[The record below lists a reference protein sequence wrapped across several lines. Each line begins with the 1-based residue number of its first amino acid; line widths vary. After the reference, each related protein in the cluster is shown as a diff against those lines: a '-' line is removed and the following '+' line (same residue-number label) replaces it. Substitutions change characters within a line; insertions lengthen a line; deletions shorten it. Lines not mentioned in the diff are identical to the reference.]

1 MRHTCVFPL
10 VLLGLAQ
17 PSTAQSPPDSS
28 FIAFDV
34 YVQSELTRLRVP
46 GAAIAVVRGDSLVH
60 GMLFGRADES
70 GRAITLETPFTIG
83 SISKSM
89 TAVAALQLVDA
100 GRVALDSPVTQYLPW
115 FHPTMGAGRAARV
128 TIRHLLNQNSGIPSY
143 AGRMDRAYP
152 DSTDAALERHA
163 RRLATVKL
171 AHSPGTT
178 FENADAN
185 YVLLGELIQEVTHT
199 SYERYMEEHVFAP
212 LAMNHSFTSQLSA
225 RRNGMALGYQLWF
238 GHPRAAAET
247 PFIRSNLP
255 AGGGQ
260 LSASVADMARYLGV
274 HLQNGRHAGGSL
286 LSPGSMNEL
295 HRPASRLNE
304 HWSYAMGWMSGRVGS
319 RTVLWHS
326 GLVPNFY
333 AFVALV
339 PEQHEGI
346 VMLTNVGNV
355 LDMPRL
361 NRAAFG
367 VLMQLA
373 GGDAAPDPAFCAMC
387 PVSPPTS
394 ERTVRA
400 LRPVA
405 AVLVVLQCC
414 WIAWSVTQRRWRSR
428 KANIRSVSFALVWA
442 GLVLFALPLVAQMPP
457 SVMRDLMPDLAA
469 LIYASVS
476 IGLGWALVRI
486 VVRSDRLGRLA
497 SVRRATSG
505 RSSS

>member
-1 MRHTCVFPL
+1 MRHTCVLPL

-34 YVQSELTRLRVP
+34 YVRSELTRLRVP
-46 GAAIAVVRGDSLVH
+46 GAAIAVVRRDSLVH
-60 GMLFGRADES
+60 GMLFGRADDS
-70 GRAITLETPFTIG
+70 GRAITLETPFMIG

-89 TAVAALQLVDA
+89 TALAALQLVDA

-115 FHPTMGAGRAARV
+115 FHPTVGAGRAAEV
-128 TIRHLLNQNSGIPSY
+128 TIRQLLNQNSGIPSY
-143 AGRMDRAYP
+143 TGRMDWAYP
-152 DSTDAALERHA
+152 DTTDAALERHA

-171 AHSPGTT
+171 VRSPGTA
-178 FENADAN
+178 FEYADAN

-199 SYERYMEEHVFAP
+199 SYERYMEEHVFGP
-212 LAMNHSFTSQLSA
+212 LAMNRSFTSQWA
-225 RRNGMALGYQLWF
+225 AERNGMARGFKLWF
-238 GHPRAAAET
+238 GRPRASPEM

-255 AGGGQ
+255 ADQ
-260 LSASVADMARYLGV
+260 LIASVADVARYLSV
-274 HLQNGRHAGGSL
+274 HLQDGRYAGGTL
-286 LSPGSMNEL
+286 VSPAAMNEL
-295 HRPASRLNE
+295 HRPVSRLTD
-304 HWSYAMGWMSGRVGS
+304 HWSYAMGWISGTVGG

-333 AFVALV
+333 AFMALV
-339 PEQHEGI
+339 PERHEGI

-367 VLMQLA
+367 ALTQLV
-373 GGDAAPDPAFCAMC
+373 GVEAAPDPAFCAMC
-387 PVSPPTS
+387 PVSPLTS

-428 KANIRSVSFALVWA
+428 KGTVRSVSFALLWA
-442 GLVLFALPLVAQMPP
+442 GMVLFAFPLVAQMPP
-457 SVMRDLMPDLAA
+457 SVVRDLMPDLAA
-469 LIYASVS
+469 LIYANVS
-476 IGLGWALVRI
+476 IALGWALVRV

-497 SVRRATSG
+497 TVPRATSG